1 MTEEQKQE
9 KALLRERLMKMGINT
24 SPNAS
29 IETLKKKYNDA
40 LEGKT
45 SEPER
50 EDTTGS
56 KEETPTQL
64 RERLYKE
71 NMRLIRCRI
80 VNLNP
85 QKRDL
90 HGEIYTV
97 ANDVLGKVSKYV
109 PWDEAGESYHL
120 PYCIYK
126 NLLKRKFLQIKIKKQ
141 RNGREI
147 IEQQW
152 VPEFNIEVLPPLTKE
167 ELEELAAQQ
176 RAGRNIDK

>member
-9 KALLRERLMKMGINT
+9 RALLRERLMKMGINS

-29 IETLKKKYNDA
+29 IETLKKKYTEA

-45 SEPER
+45 SEPEEK
-50 EDTTGS
+50 EDTS
-56 KEETPTQL
+56 KTESPEQI
-64 RERLYKE
+64 RQRLYKD
-71 NMRLIRCRI
+71 NMRLVRCRI

-97 ANDVLGKVSKYV
+97 ANDILGKVSKYV

-126 NLLKRKFLQIKIKKQ
+126 NLIKRKFLQIKTRKT
-141 RNGREI
+141 REGRDI

-152 VPEFNIEVLPPLTKE
+152 VPEFNIEILPPLTKD
-167 ELEELAAQQ
+167 ELSELAAQQ